1 MKPMPDS
8 NFILQLEHELKEK
21 LYNSKIQSNSQLN
34 QDLFVLILK
43 NFKTNGIFV
52 EFGVCDGIF
61 LSNSFILEK
70 EYNWSGVVCE
80 PLKSFQTELAQN
92 RNCAIDH
99 RAVYSSSN
107 LTVEFREIL
116 GNEELSGIGSSFLE
130 DNCEIIRNEN
140 YISYDVETIS
150 LTDLLEYYNIPTSI
164 DFISIDT
171 EGSEF
176 DILSNFNFD
185 KYAVD
190 IFTVEHNYIDSKRT
204 EIKNLM
210 EKNNYTR
217 ILTDISQWDDWY
229 VSNNFLLLD
238 LIKSNISK

>member
-1 MKPMPDS
+1 MKQVPNS
-8 NFILQLEHELKEK
+8 NFILQLEHEIKEK
-21 LYNSKIQSNSQLN
+21 LCTSEIQSNSQLN

-52 EFGVCDGIF
+52 EFGICDGIF

-70 EYNWSGVVCE
+70 KYNWSGVVCE
-80 PLKSFQTELAQN
+80 PLKSFQTKLSQN
-92 RNCAIDH
+92 RNCFIDH

-107 LTVEFREIL
+107 LTVEFREIS
-116 GNEELSGIGSSFLE
+116 GNEELSGICSSFLE
-130 DNCEIIRNEN
+130 DNHEITRNEN
-140 YISYDVETIS
+140 YISYNVETIS
-150 LTDLLEYYNIPTSI
+150 LTDLLDDYNIPVSI

-185 KYAVD
+185 KYDVD
-190 IFTVEHNYIDSKRT
+190 IFTVEHNYIHSKRE

-210 EKNNYTR
+210 EKNHYTR

-229 VSNNFLLLD
+229 VSNKFL
-238 LIKSNISK
+238 NTRN

>member
-1 MKPMPDS
+1 MKQVPNS
-8 NFILQLEHELKEK
+8 NFILQLEHEIKEK
-21 LYNSKIQSNSQLN
+21 LCTSEIQSNSQLN

-52 EFGVCDGIF
+52 EFGICDGIF

-70 EYNWSGVVCE
+70 KYNWSGVVCE
-80 PLKSFQTELAQN
+80 PLKSFQTKLSQN
-92 RNCAIDH
+92 RNCFIDH

-107 LTVEFREIL
+107 LTVEFREIS
-116 GNEELSGIGSSFLE
+116 GNEELSGICSSFLE
-130 DNCEIIRNEN
+130 DNHEIIRNEN
-140 YISYDVETIS
+140 YISYQVETIS
-150 LTDLLEYYNIPTSI
+150 LTDLLDDYNIPVSI

-185 KYAVD
+185 KYDVD
-190 IFTVEHNYIDSKRT
+190 IFTVEHNYIHSKRE

-210 EKNNYTR
+210 EKNHYTR

-229 VSNNFLLLD
+229 VSNKFL
-238 LIKSNISK
+238 NTRN

>member
-1 MKPMPDS
+1 MKSIHDN
-8 NFILQLEHELKEK
+8 NFILQLEHEIKEK
-21 LYNSKIQSNSQLN
+21 LCISEIQSNSQLN

-70 EYNWSGVVCE
+70 KYNWSGVVCE
-80 PLKSFQTELAQN
+80 PLKSFQPKLSQN
-92 RNCAIDH
+92 RNCSIDH

-107 LTVEFREIL
+107 LTVEFREIS
-116 GNEELSGIGSSFLE
+116 GNEELSGICSSFLE
-130 DNCEIIRNEN
+130 DNLEIIRNEN
-140 YISYDVETIS
+140 YISYQVETIS
-150 LTDLLEYYNIPTSI
+150 LTDLLDDYNIPVSI

-185 KYAVD
+185 KYDVD
-190 IFTVEHNYIDSKRT
+190 IFTVEHNYIHSKRE

-210 EKNNYTR
+210 EKNHYTR

-229 VSNNFLLLD
+229 VSNKFL
-238 LIKSNISK
+238 NTRN

>member
-1 MKPMPDS
+1 MKLIHDN
-8 NFILQLEHELKEK
+8 NFILQLEYDIKEK
-21 LYNSKIQSNSQLN
+21 LHISEIESNSQLN

-43 NFKTNGIFV
+43 KFKTDGIFV

-70 EYNWSGVVCE
+70 KYNWSGVVCE
-80 PLKSFQTELAQN
+80 PLKSFQTKLSQN
-92 RNCAIDH
+92 RNCFIDH

-116 GNEELSGIGSSFLE
+116 GNEELSGISFSFLE
-130 DNCEIIRNEN
+130 DDHEITRNEN
-140 YISYDVETIS
+140 YISYPVETIS
-150 LTDLLEYYNIPTSI
+150 LTDLLDTYNIPVSI

-171 EGSEF
+171 EGSEY

-185 KYAVD
+185 KYDVD
-190 IFTVEHNYIDSKRT
+190 IFTVEHNYIHSKRE

-210 EKNNYTR
+210 EKNHYTR
-217 ILTDISQWDDWY
+217 ILTDISQFDDWY
-229 VSNNFLLLD
+229 VSNKFLNT
-238 LIKSNISK
+238 II

>member
-1 MKPMPDS
+1 MKQMPDN
-8 NFILQLEHELKEK
+8 NFILQLEREIKEK
-21 LYNSKIQSNSQLN
+21 LCISEIQSNSQLN

-70 EYNWSGVVCE
+70 KYNWSGVVCE
-80 PLKSFQTELAQN
+80 PLKSFQTKLSQN
-92 RNCAIDH
+92 RNCSIDH

-107 LTVEFREIL
+107 LTVEFREIS
-116 GNEELSGIGSSFLE
+116 GNEELSGIGFSFLE
-130 DNCEIIRNEN
+130 DNHEIIRNEN
-140 YISYDVETIS
+140 YISYNVETIS
-150 LTDLLEYYNIPTSI
+150 LTDLLNDYNIPVSI

-185 KYAVD
+185 KYDVD
-190 IFTVEHNYIDSKRT
+190 IFTVEHNYIHNKRE

-210 EKNNYTR
+210 EKNHYTR

-229 VSNNFLLLD
+229 VSNKFL
-238 LIKSNISK
+238 NTRN

>member
-1 MKPMPDS
+1 MKQMPDN
-8 NFILQLEHELKEK
+8 NFILQLEHEIKEK
-21 LYNSKIQSNSQLN
+21 LCISEIQSNSQLN

-70 EYNWSGVVCE
+70 KYNWSGVVCE
-80 PLKSFQTELAQN
+80 PLKSFQTKLSQN
-92 RNCAIDH
+92 RNCSIDH

-107 LTVEFREIL
+107 LTVEFREIS

-130 DNCEIIRNEN
+130 DNHEIIRNEN
-140 YISYDVETIS
+140 YISYNVETIS
-150 LTDLLEYYNIPTSI
+150 LTDLLNDYNIPVSI

-185 KYAVD
+185 KYDVD
-190 IFTVEHNYIDSKRT
+190 IFTVEHNYIHSKRE

-210 EKNNYTR
+210 EKNHYTR
-217 ILTDISQWDDWY
+217 ILTDISQFDDWY
-229 VSNNFLLLD
+229 VSNKFL
-238 LIKSNISK
+238 NTRN

>member
-1 MKPMPDS
+1 MKSIHDN
-8 NFILQLEHELKEK
+8 NFILQLEHEIKEK
-21 LYNSKIQSNSQLN
+21 LCISEIQSNSQLN

-70 EYNWSGVVCE
+70 KYNWSGVVCE
-80 PLKSFQTELAQN
+80 PLKSFQTKLSQN
-92 RNCAIDH
+92 RNCSIDH

-107 LTVEFREIL
+107 LTVEFREIS

-140 YISYDVETIS
+140 YISYQVETIS
-150 LTDLLEYYNIPTSI
+150 LTDLLNDYNIPVSI

-185 KYAVD
+185 KYDVD
-190 IFTVEHNYIDSKRT
+190 IFTVEHNYIHSKRE

-210 EKNNYTR
+210 EKNHYTR
-217 ILTDISQWDDWY
+217 ILTDISQFDDWY
-229 VSNNFLLLD
+229 VSNKFL
-238 LIKSNISK
+238 NTRN

>member
-1 MKPMPDS
+1 MKSIHDN
-8 NFILQLEHELKEK
+8 NFILQLEHEIKEK
-21 LYNSKIQSNSQLN
+21 LCISEIQSNSQLN

-70 EYNWSGVVCE
+70 KYNWSGVVCE
-80 PLKSFQTELAQN
+80 PLKSFQTKLSQN
-92 RNCAIDH
+92 RNCSIDH

-107 LTVEFREIL
+107 LTVEFREIS
-116 GNEELSGIGSSFLE
+116 GNEELSGICSSFLE
-130 DNCEIIRNEN
+130 DNLEIIRNEN
-140 YISYDVETIS
+140 YISYQVETIS
-150 LTDLLEYYNIPTSI
+150 LTDLLDDYNIPVSI

-185 KYAVD
+185 KYDVD
-190 IFTVEHNYIDSKRT
+190 IFTVEHNYIHSKRE

-210 EKNNYTR
+210 EKNHYTR

-229 VSNNFLLLD
+229 VSNKFL
-238 LIKSNISK
+238 NTRN

>member
-1 MKPMPDS
+1 MKSIHDN
-8 NFILQLEHELKEK
+8 NFILQLEHEIKEK
-21 LYNSKIQSNSQLN
+21 LCISEIQSNSQLN

-70 EYNWSGVVCE
+70 KYNWSGVVCE
-80 PLKSFQTELAQN
+80 PLKSFQTKLSQN
-92 RNCAIDH
+92 RNCSIDH

-107 LTVEFREIL
+107 LTVEFREIS
-116 GNEELSGIGSSFLE
+116 GNEELSGICSSCLE
-130 DNCEIIRNEN
+130 DNLEIIRNEN
-140 YISYDVETIS
+140 YISYQVETIS
-150 LTDLLEYYNIPTSI
+150 LTDLLDDYNIPVSI

-185 KYAVD
+185 KYDVD
-190 IFTVEHNYIDSKRT
+190 IFTVEHNYIHSKRE

-210 EKNNYTR
+210 EKNHYTR

-229 VSNNFLLLD
+229 VSNKFL
-238 LIKSNISK
+238 NTRN

>member
-1 MKPMPDS
+1 MKQIPDS
-8 NFILQLEHELKEK
+8 NYILQLEYDIREK
-21 LYNSKIQSNSQLN
+21 LRISEIESNSQLN
-34 QDLFVLILK
+34 QDLLVLILK
-43 NFKTNGIFV
+43 NFKTDGIFV

-70 EYNWSGVVCE
+70 KYNWSGVVCE
-80 PLKSFQTELAQN
+80 PLKSFQTKLSQN
-92 RNCAIDH
+92 RNCSIDH

-116 GNEELSGIGSSFLE
+116 ENKELSGIGFSFLA
-130 DNCEIIRNEN
+130 DNHEITRNEN
-140 YISYDVETIS
+140 YISYPVKTIS
-150 LTDLLEYYNIPTSI
+150 LTDLLEYYDIPTSI

-185 KYAVD
+185 KYDVD
-190 IFTVEHNYIDSKRT
+190 IFTVEHNYIHSKRT

-210 EKNNYTR
+210 EKNSYTR
-217 ILTDISQWDDWY
+217 ILTDISLFDDWY
-229 VSNNFLLLD
+229 VSNKFL
-238 LIKSNISK
+238 NTGQ

>member
-1 MKPMPDS
+1 MKSTPDS
-8 NFILQLEHELKEK
+8 RFILQFEHEIKEK
-21 LYNSKIQSNSQLN
+21 LHSSTIQSNSQLN

-43 NFKTNGIFV
+43 NFKTDGIFV

-70 EYNWSGVVCE
+70 KYNWSGIICE
-80 PLKSFQTELAQN
+80 PLKSFQTELSQN

-107 LTVEFREIL
+107 LTVEFMEIPE
-116 GNEELSGIGSSFLE
+116 NKELSGIYSSFLE
-130 DNCEIIRNEN
+130 DNHEITRNEN
-140 YISYDVETIS
+140 YISYNVETIG
-150 LTDLLEYYNIPTSI
+150 LTDLLEYHNTPTSI

-176 DILSNFNFD
+176 DILSNFNFN
-185 KYAVD
+185 KYDVD
-190 IFTVEHNYIDSKRT
+190 IFTVEHNYIHSKRE

-210 EKNNYTR
+210 EKNHYTR

-229 VSNNFLLLD
+229 VSNKFLNL
-238 LIKSNISK
+238 KNC

>member
-1 MKPMPDS
+1 MKQMPDN
-8 NFILQLEHELKEK
+8 NFILQLEREIKEK
-21 LYNSKIQSNSQLN
+21 LCISEIQSNSQLN

-70 EYNWSGVVCE
+70 KYNWSGVVCE
-80 PLKSFQTELAQN
+80 PLKSFQTKLSQN
-92 RNCAIDH
+92 RNCSIDH

-107 LTVEFREIL
+107 LTVEFREIS
-116 GNEELSGIGSSFLE
+116 GNEELSGICSSFLE
-130 DNCEIIRNEN
+130 DNHEIIRNEN
-140 YISYDVETIS
+140 YISYQVETIS
-150 LTDLLEYYNIPTSI
+150 LTDLLDDYNIPVSI

-185 KYAVD
+185 KYDVD
-190 IFTVEHNYIDSKRT
+190 IFTVEHNYIHSKRE

-210 EKNNYTR
+210 EKNHYTR

-229 VSNNFLLLD
+229 VSNKFL
-238 LIKSNISK
+238 NTRN

>member
-1 MKPMPDS
+1 MKQMPDN
-8 NFILQLEHELKEK
+8 NFILQLEHEIKEK
-21 LYNSKIQSNSQLN
+21 LCISEIQSNSQLN

-70 EYNWSGVVCE
+70 KYNWSGVVCE
-80 PLKSFQTELAQN
+80 PLKSFQPKLSQN
-92 RNCAIDH
+92 RNCSIDH

-107 LTVEFREIL
+107 LTVEFREIS
-116 GNEELSGIGSSFLE
+116 GNEELSGICSSFLE

-140 YISYDVETIS
+140 YISYQVETIS
-150 LTDLLEYYNIPTSI
+150 LTDLLDDYNIPVSI

-185 KYAVD
+185 KYDVD
-190 IFTVEHNYIDSKRT
+190 IFTVEHNYIHSKRE

-210 EKNNYTR
+210 EKNHYTQ

-229 VSNNFLLLD
+229 VSNKFL
-238 LIKSNISK
+238 NTRN

>member
-1 MKPMPDS
+1 MKSTPDS
-8 NFILQLEHELKEK
+8 RFILELESEIKEK
-21 LYNSKIQSNSQLN
+21 LYASTIQSNSQLN

-43 NFKTNGIFV
+43 NFKTDGIFV

-61 LSNSFILEK
+61 LSNSFVLEK
-70 EYNWSGVVCE
+70 KYNWSGIICE
-80 PLKSFQTELAQN
+80 PLKSFQIELSQN
-92 RNCAIDH
+92 RNCTIDH

-107 LTVEFREIL
+107 STVEFREIL
-116 GNEELSGIGSSFLE
+116 GNKELSGICSSFLE
-130 DNCEIIRNEN
+130 DNHEITRNEN
-140 YISYDVETIS
+140 YISYNVETIG
-150 LTDLLEYYNIPTSI
+150 LTDLLEYHNTPNLI

-185 KYAVD
+185 KYDVD
-190 IFTVEHNYIDSKRT
+190 IFTIEHNYIDSKRT

-229 VSNNFLLLD
+229 VSNKFLNLR
-238 LIKSNISK
+238 NY